1 MTRPRGITGSLEP
14 RFRSARLISL
24 AVKPAYALALN
35 VRLPTVLS

>member
-1 MTRPRGITGSLEP
+1 MALPRGTTGSLEP